1 MHVILLIY
9 LKTKWQEYKN
19 LSGYIAEL
27 IYMRRNRLI
36 RNRVNLMYNL
46 VYKRKRIE
54 IRKRAIKWFNKS
66 TKNPI

>member
-1 MHVILLIY
+1 MHVILLID

-19 LSGYIAEL
+19 LSRYIAEL
-27 IYMRRNRLI
+27 IYMRRNRLM

-54 IRKRAIKWFNKS
+54 IRKRAL
-66 TKNPI
+66 

>member
-19 LSGYIAEL
+19 LSRYIAEL
-27 IYMRRNRLI
+27 IYMRRNRLM

-54 IRKRAIKWFNKS
+54 IRKRAL
-66 TKNPI
+66 

>member
-1 MHVILLIY
+1 MHVILLID

-19 LSGYIAEL
+19 LSRYIAEL
-27 IYMRRNRLI
+27 IYMRRNRLM

-54 IRKRAIKWFNKS
+54 IRKRAIKWFNKF

>member
-1 MHVILLIY
+1 MHVILLID

-27 IYMRRNRLI
+27 IYMRRNRLM

-54 IRKRAIKWFNKS
+54 IRKRAL
-66 TKNPI
+66 